1 MTGKA
6 QITANIYE
14 SKILKYAIM
23 SKISLTVSWVHQ
35 DALNR
40 AFQKSVQKNYASSKN
55 NCNES
60 PSNYSLTA
68 GRK

>member
-6 QITANIYE
+6 QIIANIYE

-40 AFQKSVQKNYASSKN
+40 PF
-55 NCNES
+55 
-60 PSNYSLTA
+60 
-68 GRK
+68 

>member
-40 AFQKSVQKNYASSKN
+40 AF
-55 NCNES
+55 
-60 PSNYSLTA
+60 
-68 GRK
+68 